1 MEKVVKA
8 QSHSELQGGL
18 RCIKQYVTLMIRLG
32 TLSVENDKVCAVKEK
47 AIRWKDI
54 ILVVVDRLTKIRL
67 YWFPSITTANQP
79 QTVVNSWLEIFLPF
93 RQVLTWSNGLPA
105 FLGQNSASF

>member
-1 MEKVVKA
+1 MKA

-47 AIRWKDI
+47 AIR
-54 ILVVVDRLTKIRL
+54 
-67 YWFPSITTANQP
+67 
-79 QTVVNSWLEIFLPF
+79 
-93 RQVLTWSNGLPA
+93 
-105 FLGQNSASF
+105 